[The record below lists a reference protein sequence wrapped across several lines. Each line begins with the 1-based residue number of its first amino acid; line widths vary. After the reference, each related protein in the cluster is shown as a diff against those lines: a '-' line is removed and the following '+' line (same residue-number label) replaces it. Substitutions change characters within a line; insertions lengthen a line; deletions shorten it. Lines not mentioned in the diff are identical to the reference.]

1 MHVASM
7 QSLYGFLPCLHCS
20 MSVGPRDCIGQRQA
34 HSAAIVSGLSAGR
47 GEWMGMVGG
56 VSGGGCSP
64 ASLASL
70 VQEVMNAAPGVA
82 RTAGELELAMAM
94 VTRAKLLEE
103 QSLTID
109 WDVVQAEV
117 AATVPDASPQTVASC
132 GLFCRFYGAGSEAPL
147 LKFLHD
153 FSLKYG
159 ASKRLGEEFMST
171 VVGLRFAGQERSHAF
186 ARAAMIA
193 TNLTAT
199 KVVDGVAR
207 LLSKSDGR
215 FGEGLGRASC
225 SCLVSHEECDG
236 IECTCQGS

>member
-1 MHVASM
+1 
-7 QSLYGFLPCLHCS
+7 
-20 MSVGPRDCIGQRQA
+20 
-34 HSAAIVSGLSAGR
+34 
-47 GEWMGMVGG
+47 MGMVGG

-82 RTAGELELAMAM
+82 RTAGELGLAMAM

-207 LLSKSDGR
+207 LLSKSD
-215 FGEGLGRASC
+215 
-225 SCLVSHEECDG
+225 VSRLCAKGMEDFVKDWEELLACAWSHTKNVDG
-236 IECTCQGS
+236 IKCTCQGT